1 MVNSQLLINFEA
13 DKSKKMKAIKKISF
27 LLVLTLIIGVYSC
40 KKDSK
45 DMVLLEETPGI
56 NLEFMD
62 NNVKPNDDFFKYVN
76 GKWLESTE
84 IPADRTRWGS
94 FDELRQKTDEDALAI
109 LKSAMSDDKDLQK
122 IEVLPGSDQEKA
134 VHLFQT
140 IMDTETRNKQGVEP
154 VKSTLEKIN
163 AIENISDLQNYII
176 EVESSSGTGFFGFG
190 VGADRKNSSI
200 NAGYLGT
207 GRLGLPDRDYYVKD
221 DDDSKEKRQK
231 YIDHITRMLQYLGD
245 SEEDAKS
252 QAEQVLAFEIRLAEP
267 RMDKVD
273 RRDARKRYNPRSM
286 DDLQSMVPAI
296 NWDNYFK
303 GIGVKSID
311 TVIVSEVK
319 YMESLQGILEE
330 NNVSDWKAFLRWSAL
345 NRAAG
350 YLSEDLEKANWEFYS
365 KTLRG
370 AKEQRPAEERA
381 LQTINRTI
389 GEALGKL
396 YVDKKFPPEAK
407 ARAEEMIQNVI
418 KAYEKRITALDW
430 MGEETKQK
438 AIEKLKATKIKIA
451 YPDKWK
457 DYSDLEIKSVED
469 GGTYLQ
475 NIANARKWNFKDDL
489 EKLGKDVDKSE
500 WFMAP
505 QIVNAYFNPS
515 YNEIVFPA
523 AILQPPFYNY
533 TADDAVN
540 YGGIGAVIGHEIS
553 HSFDDSGS
561 RFDKDGNLNNWWT
574 DEDLKQFEALGAKL
588 AEQYDRIEVL
598 PEVFINGKF
607 TLGENIGDLGGV
619 NAAYDALQLS
629 FEKNGRPEDI
639 DGFTAEQRFFM
650 SWATV
655 WRTKSREEALRN
667 QIKTDPHSPGMNRAV
682 QPLLNIDEFY
692 EAFDIKESDKLFL
705 PVEERVKIW

>member
-1 MVNSQLLINFEA
+1 
-13 DKSKKMKAIKKISF
+13 MKTIKKISF
-27 LLVLTLIIGVYSC
+27 LLVLTVLIGIVSC
-40 KKDSK
+40 KKDNK
-45 DMVLLEETPGI
+45 ETVLLEKTPGI
-56 NLEFMD
+56 NLDYMD
-62 NNVKPNDDFFKYVN
+62 NTVKPTEDFFKYVN

-109 LKSAMSDDKDLQK
+109 LKSAMSDNKDFET

-134 VHLFQT
+134 VQLFQT
-140 IMDTETRNKQGVEP
+140 IMDSVSRNEQGIKPLEP
-154 VKSTLEKIN
+154 YLEKID
-163 AIENISDLQNYII
+163 AIKDINDLQSFLI
-176 EVESSSGTGFFGFG
+176 EMEPTGGAGFFGFG
-190 VGADRKNSSI
+190 VGADAKDSNI

-207 GRLGLPDRDYYVKD
+207 GGLGLPDRDYYVKD
-221 DDDSKEKRQK
+221 DEDSKEKRQK
-231 YIDHITRMLQYLGD
+231 YVDHITRMFQYLGD
-245 SEEDAKS
+245 SEEVANNQAK
-252 QAEQVLAFEIRLAEP
+252 QILAFETRLAEP

-273 RRDARKRYNPRSM
+273 RRDARKRYNPRSIG
-286 DDLQSMVPAI
+286 DLQKMVPVI
-296 NWDNYFK
+296 DWSDYFK

-311 TVIVSEVK
+311 TVIVSEIK
-319 YMESLQGILEE
+319 YMDALQGILSE
-330 NNVSDWKAFLRWSAL
+330 NNISDWKAYLRWSAL
-345 NRAAG
+345 NGAAG
-350 YLSEDLEKANWEFYS
+350 FLSDELEKANWDFYS
-365 KTLRG
+365 KDLKG
-370 AKEQRPAEERA
+370 AKEQRPKEERA
-381 LQTINRTI
+381 LQTLNWTI

-407 ARAEEMIQNVI
+407 AKAEEMIQNVI
-418 KAYEKRITALDW
+418 KAYEIRINALDW
-430 MGEETKQK
+430 MSEDTKQK
-438 AIEKLKATKIKIA
+438 AIEKLQATKIKIA

-457 DYSDLEIKSVED
+457 DYSELEINSVED

-475 NIANARKWNFKDDL
+475 NMLNAQAWNYKDDL
-489 EKLGKDVDKSE
+489 DKLGKEVDKSE

-505 QIVNAYFNPS
+505 QVVNAYFNPS

-574 DEDLKQFEALGAKL
+574 DEDLKQFEALGAQL
-588 AEQYDRIEVL
+588 AEQYDKLEVL

-619 NAAYDALQLS
+619 NAGYDALQLS
-629 FEKNGRPEDI
+629 FEQNGRPEDI

-692 EAFDIKESDKLFL
+692 KAFDIKETDEMFL

>member
-1 MVNSQLLINFEA
+1 
-13 DKSKKMKAIKKISF
+13 MKTIKKISF
-27 LLVLTLIIGVYSC
+27 LLVLTVLIGIVSC
-40 KKDSK
+40 KKDNK
-45 DMVLLEETPGI
+45 ETVLLEKTPGI
-56 NLEFMD
+56 NLDYMD
-62 NNVKPNDDFFKYVN
+62 NTVKPTEDFFKHVN

-109 LKSAMSDDKDLQK
+109 LKSAMSDNKDFET

-134 VHLFQT
+134 VQLFQT
-140 IMDTETRNKQGVEP
+140 IMDSVSRNEQGIKPLEP
-154 VKSTLEKIN
+154 YLEKID
-163 AIENISDLQNYII
+163 AINDINDLQSFLI
-176 EVESSSGTGFFGFG
+176 EMEPAGGAGFFGFG
-190 VGADRKNSSI
+190 VGADRKNSNI

-221 DDDSKEKRQK
+221 DEDSKEKRQK
-231 YIDHITRMLQYLGD
+231 YVDHITRMFQYLGD
-245 SEEDAKS
+245 SEEVANNQAK
-252 QAEQVLAFEIRLAEP
+252 QILAFETRLAEP

-273 RRDARKRYNPRSM
+273 RRDARKRYNPRSI
-286 DDLQSMVPAI
+286 DDLQKMVPAI
-296 NWDNYFK
+296 NWENYFK
-303 GIGVKSID
+303 GIGVKAID
-311 TVIVSEVK
+311 TVVVSEIK
-319 YMESLQGILEE
+319 YMNELQGILSE
-330 NNVSDWKAFLRWSAL
+330 NNISDWKAYLRWSAL
-345 NRAAG
+345 NGAAG
-350 YLSEDLEKANWEFYS
+350 FLSDELEKANWDFYS
-365 KTLRG
+365 KDLKG
-370 AKEQRPAEERA
+370 AKEQRPKEERA
-381 LQTINRTI
+381 LQTLNWTI

-407 ARAEEMIQNVI
+407 AKAEEMIQNVI
-418 KAYEKRITALDW
+418 KAYEIRINALNW
-430 MGEETKQK
+430 MSEDTKQK
-438 AIEKLKATKIKIA
+438 AIEKLLAIKIKIA

-457 DYSDLEIKSVED
+457 DYSDLEIASVED

-475 NIANARKWNFKDDL
+475 NMLNAQAWNYKDDI
-489 EKLGKDVDKSE
+489 EKLGKEVDKSE

-505 QIVNAYFNPS
+505 QVVNAYFNPS

-574 DEDLKQFEALGAKL
+574 DEDLKQFEALGALL
-588 AEQYDRIEVL
+588 AEQYDKLEVL

-629 FEKNGRPEDI
+629 FEQNGRPEDI

-682 QPLLNIDEFY
+682 QPLLNVDEFY
-692 EAFDIKESDKLFL
+692 KAFDIKETDEMFL